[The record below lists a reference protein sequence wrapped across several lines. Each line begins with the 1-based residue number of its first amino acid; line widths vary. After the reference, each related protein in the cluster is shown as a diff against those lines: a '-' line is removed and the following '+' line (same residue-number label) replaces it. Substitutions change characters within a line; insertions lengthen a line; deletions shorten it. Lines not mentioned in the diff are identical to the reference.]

1 MLRIILLRLFNN
13 FIYKTLYY
21 INLSILVLHLQLV
34 LLLHLSTLILSNL
47 LIDLCTKLLTAQI
60 ISTIAIGNAICN
72 IKIIINMQ

>member
-60 ISTIAIGNAICN
+60 ISTVAIGNAICN